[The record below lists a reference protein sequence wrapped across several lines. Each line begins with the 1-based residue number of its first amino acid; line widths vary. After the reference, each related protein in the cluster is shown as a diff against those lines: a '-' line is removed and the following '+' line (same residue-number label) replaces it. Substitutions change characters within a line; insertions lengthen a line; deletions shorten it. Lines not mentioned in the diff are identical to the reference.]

1 MRQGESVR
9 TVECPVCSCRIE
21 GRDERELSSCVHVH
35 FCEEHGMRTTS
46 PGEESKVIAGGQTG
60 YGSGIERGGTRAETP
75 EEGSSSTSELWM
87 QEGVR
92 RAGAR
97 RTEEMMERREEASSS
112 PAEGSSRSSSEP
124 FGVECPGC
132 KERVSGR
139 TEGETSER
147 FKEHMAAEHGDEPY
161 MTRLMERLRSKL

>member
-1 MRQGESVR
+1 MDAGRGEKGRREADRGDDGEKGGSV
-9 TVECPVCSCRIE
+9 I
-21 GRDERELSSCVHVH
+21 
-35 FCEEHGMRTTS
+35 
-46 PGEESKVIAGGQTG
+46 IA
-60 YGSGIERGGTRAETP
+60 RGGILKVLIGA
-75 EEGSSSTSELWM
+75 
-87 QEGVR
+87 VR
-92 RAGAR
+92 CQ
-97 RTEEMMERREEASSS
+97 
-112 PAEGSSRSSSEP
+112 P